1 MLGTLINVVAVIVGS
16 SIGLLIGNRLTEKI
30 RESVMTCLG
39 LVTLTIALQNA
50 FKTGNIVIPLLSL
63 VFGAI
68 IGELL
73 DLDALLKRF
82 GAWLQERAV
91 GGQPAE
97 DAPEARTRFINA
109 FVTSSLIFCVGPLT
123 ILGSVQN
130 GLNAGDI
137 QLLLVKSILDFF
149 ASTAF
154 AASLGV
160 GVAFAAIPVLL
171 LQGAFA
177 LVGIALGSLFAA
189 GSTAT
194 NAGLSADN
202 PYILEFTAT
211 GGLILIGLALI
222 LLNLK
227 QPRVAN
233 FLPALLIAPLL
244 VALVRLLGLQIP
256 V

>member
-82 GAWLQERAV
+82 GAWLQERAA

-109 FVTSSLIFCVGPLT
+109 FVTSSLVFCVGPLT

-154 AASLGV
+154 AASLG
-160 GVAFAAIPVLL
+160 
-171 LQGAFA
+171 
-177 LVGIALGSLFAA
+177 
-189 GSTAT
+189 
-194 NAGLSADN
+194 DN

>member
-82 GAWLQERAV
+82 GAWLQERAA

-109 FVTSSLIFCVGPLT
+109 FVTSSLVFCVGPLT

-177 LVGIALGSLFAA
+177 LGGLFAA